1 MRDMEKFE
9 ISLEEL
15 EAQHTELVPERIEM
29 RRWWRRR
36 RHPHSGSSFCV
47 GGAVQNC
54 DSVVVNTGSNTGF
67 GHHHGFWVRHGII
80 FVPTHGGGDAIRISQ

>member
-1 MRDMEKFE
+1 MEKFE
-9 ISLEEL
+9 LSLEEL
-15 EAQHTELVPERIEM
+15 EAQSRVELWPERIEM
-29 RRWWRRR
+29 RRFFRRR
-36 RHPHSGSSFCV
+36 RPNLRSGNSFCV

-67 GHHHGFWVRHGII
+67 GHHHGFWVKNGII

>member
-1 MRDMEKFE
+1 MEKFE
-9 ISLEEL
+9 LSLEEL
-15 EAQHTELVPERIEM
+15 EAQHVELVPERVEM
-29 RRWWRRR
+29 RRFFRRR
-36 RHPHSGSSFCV
+36 RPNLRSGNSFCV
-47 GGAVQNC
+47 GGVVQNC